1 MKDSSFAGEGGS
13 DKPSSRR
20 IRRIVFEKDKRVGG
34 GGGIDKKN
42 TKTKIQTKIK
52 TWIKTN
58 DNDKRKR

>member
-34 GGGIDKKN
+34 GGNRQKKYKDKDTDKD
-42 TKTKIQTKIK
+42 KDRDK
-52 TWIKTN
+52 
-58 DNDKRKR
+58 DKR